1 MKPTIKDIAERLG
14 ISSAT
19 VCNALGGKDGVNE
32 QTRQDVLRVAAEIG
46 YIQDDF
52 TPPERTERAVIH
64 VIVAKRPSLGELH
77 PRRCSI
83 LLEAVESAC
92 TAQGFAVQVSYLDVT
107 AVSSEDIRRR
117 LRGCRGEGILLV
129 ATELDDADLASFSPI
144 EIPLVLLDANP
155 GIRLLD
161 AAASNDMQGM
171 GQAVSHLCEM
181 GHTRIGLLCSSVPS
195 CSLRRR
201 WEGYRNALYANGL
214 RPDASLE
221 IALRPEI
228 SKAVEDMGQ
237 FLKNTSSL
245 PTALVADSDLL
256 AVSAM
261 RAAALHGLRV
271 PQELSVVGFGDTPYS
286 LLANAALTSVREDA
300 AGIGISGA
308 RMLLSRLKAHRRRG
322 AVDHACLTLLSGTHL
337 ILRESVCKQQEC

>member
-14 ISSAT
+14 LSPAT

-32 QTRQDVLRVAAEIG
+32 QTRQEVLRTAAEMG
-46 YIQDDF
+46 YIQDGF
-52 TPPERTERAVIH
+52 SPPERIERAIIH
-64 VIVAKRPSLGELH
+64 VIVARKPSLGEVY
-77 PRRCSI
+77 PRRCSA
-83 LLEAVESAC
+83 LLEAAESAC
-92 TAQGFAVQVSYLDVT
+92 TAQGFAVQISYLDIT
-107 AVSSEDIRRR
+107 AMSAEDIRRR

-129 ATELDDADLASFSPI
+129 ATELDDIDLASLSPI
-144 EIPLVLLDANP
+144 EVPLVLLDANP
-155 GIRLLD
+155 GTYPFD
-161 AAASNDMQGM
+161 TAASNDMQGM

-181 GHTRIGLLCSSVPS
+181 GHTHIGLLYSSVPS

-201 WEGYRNALYANGL
+201 REGYRNALYANGL
-214 RPDASLE
+214 SPDTSLE
-221 IALRPEI
+221 IALYPEI
-228 SKAVEDMGQ
+228 SRAVEDMGR

-245 PTALVADSDLL
+245 PTALVADSDIL

-271 PQELSVVGFGDTPYS
+271 PQELSVVGFGDTPYC

-300 AGIGISGA
+300 AQIGAAGA
-308 RMLLSRLKAHRRRG
+308 QMLLSRLKSHRRRG
-322 AVDHACLTLLSGTHL
+322 VADHACLTLLSGTCL